1 MDPLAFLAGAA
12 AAAGVCAA
20 VPQYL
25 RARRAEQ
32 LAARLGAELEV
43 ERHLASHDPLTGL
56 PNRRAF
62 YQRGAEL
69 VTRLHEDRAQHS
81 LVAVVLDVDGFKQ
94 INDVFGHSA
103 GDEVLVTTARRLET
117 WAEDGLV
124 ARLGGDEFAGLLAG
138 RPGSAQ
144 EQADRLAEVLAA
156 PMRLAG
162 QVVTVSV
169 SVGLAPVEPDAHL
182 ADAVHRADA
191 AMYRAKGVRNRP
203 HPAAQ
208 HLAIHPQQHLVHT
221 SLRISKPRDTFARPS
236 SPSPSGPSPTDHR
249 PTKAT

>member
-1 MDPLAFLAGAA
+1 MDPVAFLAGAA
-12 AAAGVCAA
+12 VAAGACAAA
-20 VPQYL
+20 PMYL
-25 RARRAEQ
+25 RARRAEKIADRLRDE
-32 LAARLGAELEV
+32 LAI
-43 ERHLASHDPLTGL
+43 ERHAASHDQLTGL

-69 VTRLHEDRAQHS
+69 VADRVRHP

-103 GDEVLVTTARRLET
+103 GDEVLVTTARRL
-117 WAEDGLV
+117 AAYADDNCSNQGLV
-124 ARLGGDEFAGLLAG
+124 ARLGGDEFAGLLAA
-138 RPGSAQ
+138 RAGSPK

-169 SVGLAPVEPDAHL
+169 SVGLVPVEPDGHL

-191 AMYRAKGVRNRP
+191 AMYRAKGARNRP

-208 HLAIHPQQHLVHT
+208 HLTIHPQQHLVHAA
-221 SLRISKPRDTFARPS
+221 LRAGKPRDNAPHPTNSRPTDPRPS
-236 SPSPSGPSPTDHR
+236 
-249 PTKAT
+249 KAS

>member
-1 MDPLAFLAGAA
+1 MDPLAFLAGAV
-12 AAAGVCAA
+12 AAAGACAA
-20 VPQYL
+20 IPLHL
-25 RARRAEQ
+25 RVRRAER
-32 LAARLGAELEV
+32 LATRLAAELEI
-43 ERHLASHDPLTGL
+43 ERHAASHDPLTGL

-62 YQRGAEL
+62 YLRGTAL
-69 VTRLHEDRAQHS
+69 VEDRAQHP

-103 GDEVLVTTARRLET
+103 GDEVLVTTARRLSAYAGT
-117 WAEDGLV
+117 GLV

-138 RPGSAQ
+138 RPGSAR
-144 EQADRLAEVLAA
+144 EQADRLAEELAA

-169 SVGLAPVEPDAHL
+169 SVGLVPVEPDAHL

-191 AMYRAKGVRNRP
+191 AMYRSKGARRRP

-208 HLAIHPQQHLVHT
+208 HVTMHPHVLHT
-221 SLRISKPRDTFARPS
+221 SLRMSMSRPRDI
-236 SPSPSGPSPTDHR
+236 SPR
-249 PTKAT
+249 PTTAT

>member
-12 AAAGVCAA
+12 AAAGACASL
-20 VPQYL
+20 PLYL
-25 RARRAEQ
+25 RARRAERR
-32 LAARLGAELEV
+32 AARLDAELEV
-43 ERHLASHDPLTGL
+43 VRHAADHDPLTGL

-62 YQRGAEL
+62 YLRGAEL
-69 VTRLHEDRAQHS
+69 VADRTQHP

-103 GDEVLVTTARRLET
+103 GDEVLVTTARRLAAY
-117 WAEDGLV
+117 AEVEGAHRGLV
-124 ARLGGDEFAGLLAG
+124 ARLGGDEFAGLLTVRQGTAL
-138 RPGSAQ
+138 
-144 EQADRLAEVLAA
+144 EQADRLAEALAA

-169 SVGLAPVEPDAHL
+169 SVGLVPVEPGAHL

-191 AMYRAKGVRNRP
+191 AMYRAKGARNRP

-208 HLAIHPQQHLVHT
+208 HLAILPQPHLVHS
-221 SLRISKPRDTFARPS
+221 SLRISKSPRPIDSRP
-236 SPSPSGPSPTDHR
+236 
-249 PTKAT
+249 KAT

>member
-1 MDPLAFLAGAA
+1 MDPLAFLAGSA
-12 AAAGVCAA
+12 AAAGVCATL
-20 VPQYL
+20 PLYL
-25 RARRAEQ
+25 RARRAER
-32 LAARLGAELEV
+32 LAARLGAQLEV
-43 ERHLASHDPLTGL
+43 AQHAASHDPLTGL

-62 YQRGAEL
+62 YQRGADL
-69 VTRLHEDRAQHS
+69 VADRALHP

-103 GDEVLVTTARRLET
+103 GDEVLVTTARRLAAYADDPGT
-117 WAEDGLV
+117 QRGLV
-124 ARLGGDEFAGLLAG
+124 ARLGGDEFAGLLAV
-138 RPGSAQ
+138 RQGSPQ

-169 SVGLAPVEPDAHL
+169 SVGLVPVEPGAHL

-191 AMYRAKGVRNRP
+191 AMYRTKGARNRP

-208 HLAIHPQQHLVHT
+208 HLTILPQPHLVHAG
-221 SLRISKPRDTFARPS
+221 LRIGRSSRPS
-236 SPSPSGPSPTDHR
+236 DSRPS
-249 PTKAT
+249 KAT

>member
-20 VPQYL
+20 LPLYL
-25 RARRAEQ
+25 RAHRAER

-43 ERHLASHDPLTGL
+43 ERHAASHDQLTGL

-69 VTRLHEDRAQHS
+69 VADRAHHP
-81 LVAVVLDVDGFKQ
+81 LVAAVLDVDGFKQ

-103 GDEVLVTTARRLET
+103 GDEVLVTTARRLAAYADDDGT
-117 WAEDGLV
+117 RRGLV
-124 ARLGGDEFAGLLAG
+124 ARLGGDEFAGLFAVRQG
-138 RPGSAQ
+138 TAQ

-169 SVGLAPVEPDAHL
+169 SVGLVPVEPDAHL

-208 HLAIHPQQHLVHT
+208 HLSIHPQQHLVHPP
-221 SLRISKPRDTFARPS
+221 LRISKTP
-236 SPSPSGPSPTDHR
+236 R
-249 PTKAT
+249 PTTAS